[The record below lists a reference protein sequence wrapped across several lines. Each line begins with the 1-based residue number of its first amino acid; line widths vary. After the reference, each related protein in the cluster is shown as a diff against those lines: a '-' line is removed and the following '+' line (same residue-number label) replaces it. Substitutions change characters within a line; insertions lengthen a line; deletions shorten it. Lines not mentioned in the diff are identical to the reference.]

1 MKKAYSL
8 KFLFGIV
15 SLLALS
21 ILIDGCK
28 HDPDLSGTPLPPDP
42 PDPDICDTLNITFT
56 GSVMPIFQANCLGC
70 HSGSNP
76 YYGLD
81 LTNFEHLAAVVNNG
95 SLIGSVKHADGFYPM
110 PKAGAKLTNCD
121 IKIIEIWANDTSFNE
136 VVCDTNN
143 VTYPG
148 TVFPILKA
156 KCLNCHSGAIPAG
169 NLDFNNYDHV
179 AFVAQNGALMGAL
192 NHEASYSPMP
202 QNGGKLDDC
211 SIAQIGIWVR
221 DTTYTDP
228 GGGNEHPCDPDTV
241 YFQNEILPLIM
252 SSCATTDCHDK
263 ITEEQEIVF
272 TDYASIIEH
281 GEIKPFE
288 PEESKLYEIINKTDP
303 DDRMPPPP
311 ADPLNADQKNKIK
324 KWIEQG
330 ALNNFCEEDCDTTN
344 VTFSGSV
351 WPTIELNCLGCH
363 SGAEP
368 SGNIL
373 LTDYNAVVVQANNG
387 RLFGAIN
394 HENGF
399 APMPKNAP
407 KLTNCKIDQ
416 VKIWIENGT
425 PNN

>member
-1 MKKAYSL
+1 MKKAYSF
-8 KFLFGIV
+8 KILFGIV
-15 SLLALS
+15 SLLALA

-81 LTNFEHLAAVVNNG
+81 LTNFDHLAAVVNNG
-95 SLIGSVKHADGFYPM
+95 SLIGSVKHAEGFYPM
-110 PKAGAKLTNCD
+110 PKAGAKLTDCD
-121 IKIIEIWANDTSFNE
+121 IKIIEIW
-136 VVCDTNN
+136 
-143 VTYPG
+143 
-148 TVFPILKA
+148 I
-156 KCLNCHSGAIPAG
+156 
-169 NLDFNNYDHV
+169 
-179 AFVAQNGALMGAL
+179 
-192 NHEASYSPMP
+192 
-202 QNGGKLDDC
+202 
-211 SIAQIGIWVR
+211 R
-221 DTTYTDP
+221 DTTFTDP

-324 KWIEQG
+324 IWIEQG

-351 WPTIELNCLGCH
+351 WPTIELNCIGCH

-368 SGNIL
+368 SGNVL

-407 KLTNCKIDQ
+407 KLIDCKIDQ